1 MANAPPP
8 HAELLR
14 AARVLALRSRLEA
27 TGLFA
32 GNYRSAF
39 RGGGLEYEESRP
51 YAPGDD
57 VRWLDASATA
67 RTGVPYVKLF
77 REERDR
83 SLLLGLD
90 VSGSMGFGTA
100 GKPAKRARSEPQ
112 ASEGRPL
119 QGKPAKRARSE
130 PQAERAARHSRAEFP
145 KGRPSEGRPQG
156 KAATAVHALA
166 LLASAAGRA
175 GDRIG
180 LLAFDSRVR
189 AETALARG
197 RAQSARLIQLA
208 ALAAAESRGT
218 TDLGAALRELR
229 RRAPRRSIVVLISD
243 FRDPALQGGD
253 PGPLRRELAGLARDN
268 DLVAAVIVDP
278 REQELVAAG
287 GVRVR
292 DSERGGRTLVLPT
305 SSGRARRA
313 FAAASARWRA
323 QLARDL
329 RRAGADCVWLRTD
342 RSPFFALAHFFQERA
357 GRRLGGVR

>member
-1 MANAPPP
+1 M
-8 HAELLR
+8 
-14 AARVLALRSRLEA
+14 LALRSQLEA

-57 VRWLDASATA
+57 VRSLDASATA
-67 RTGVPYVKLF
+67 RTGVPYVKIF

-83 SLLLGLD
+83 SLLLALD

-100 GKPAKRARSEPQ
+100 G
-112 ASEGRPL
+112 AS
-119 QGKPAKRARSE
+119 
-130 PQAERAARHSRAEFP
+130 
-145 KGRPSEGRPQG
+145 
-156 KAATAVHALA
+156 KAATAAHALA

-180 LLAFDSRVR
+180 MLAFDGRVR
-189 AETALARG
+189 AETPLARG

-208 ALAAAESRGT
+208 MRAAAESRGP
-218 TDLGAALRELR
+218 TDLTAALRALR
-229 RRAPRRSIVVLISD
+229 RRGLRRAIVVLISD

-253 PGPLRRELAGLARDN
+253 PGPLRRELAALARDN
-268 DLVAAVIVDP
+268 DLVAAVVLDP

-292 DSERGGRTLVLPT
+292 DAERGGRTLLLT
-305 SSGRARRA
+305 TGSARARRA
-313 FAAASARWRA
+313 FAAEGARWRA

-329 RRAGADCVWLRTD
+329 RRAGADCVWLRSD
-342 RSPFFALAHFFQERA
+342 RSPFFALARFFQERA
-357 GRRLGGVR
+357 GRRLGGAR

>member
-1 MANAPPP
+1 MATEPRRGPPSLASGSLRGRFAALPPP
-8 HAELLR
+8 ALAQAELFR

-57 VRWLDASATA
+57 VRSLDASATA
-67 RTGVPYVKLF
+67 RTGVPYVKIF

-100 GKPAKRARSEPQ
+100 GEP
-112 ASEGRPL
+112 RN
-119 QGKPAKRARSE
+119 E
-130 PQAERAARHSRAEFP
+130 PQAERAASRRRAAP
-145 KGRPSEGRPQG
+145 YLQG

-180 LLAFDSRVR
+180 MVAFDGRVR
-189 AETALARG
+189 AETSLARG
-197 RAQSARLIQLA
+197 RAQSARLIRLA
-208 ALAAAESRGT
+208 TRAAAESRGP
-218 TDLGAALRELR
+218 TDLTAALRALR
-229 RRAPRRSIVVLISD
+229 RRAVRRAIVVLISD

-253 PGPLRRELAGLARDN
+253 PGPLRRELAALARNN
-268 DLVAAVIVDP
+268 DLVAAVVVDP
-278 REQELVAAG
+278 REQALVAAG

-292 DSERGGRTLVLPT
+292 DAEHGGRALLLPT
-305 SSGRARRA
+305 GSARARRA
-313 FAAASARWRA
+313 FAAEGARWRA
-323 QLARDL
+323 QLVRDL
-329 RRAGADCVWLRTD
+329 RRAGADCVWLRSD
-342 RSPFFALAHFFQERA
+342 QSPFFALARFFQERA
-357 GRRLGGVR
+357 GRRLGGAR